1 MNLDRNCQPVLRG
14 TPDGIQ
20 VVVFLEGNDSSAWK
34 LEYDEAAEEAQID
47 AWAINDVPPWA
58 IALAVTDGSQ
68 VKEQLEA
75 ALSLVRTANEAYS
88 SRSGQ
93 QIDIRAQAVHWWRM
107 KIEGGPP
114 FSS

>member
-1 MNLDRNCQPVLRG
+1 MV
-14 TPDGIQ
+14 I
-20 VVVFLEGNDSSAWK
+20 FLEGNDSSAWK

-75 ALSLVRTANEAYS
+75 ALSLVGTANEAYS
-88 SRSGQ
+88 SRSDQ
-93 QIDIRAQAVHWWRM
+93 QINIRAQARHWWRM
-107 KIEGGPP
+107 KIEAGPP
-114 FSS
+114 FISEM